1 MPNIEMVEAYLEKL
15 LERGFGQRIEPDHQ
29 GDYPLPGKGEFFARV
44 AADGPQRIPRVQVFA
59 VAVRDVESTP
69 ELLKALNHINSQIAY
84 ARVFWVQA
92 QVLIESD
99 LVAESLDHPG
109 LDAAINTVGGLAA
122 HLGSS
127 LAEDFG
133 GNSAFVQIEPE
144 EVPTEGPGMYL

>member
-15 LERGFGQRIEPDHQ
+15 LERGFGRRIAPDHQ

-69 ELLKALNHINSQIAY
+69 ELLRALNSINGQIAY
-84 ARVFWVQA
+84 ARVFWIQD

-99 LVAESLDHPG
+99 LVAESLDEPG
-109 LDAAINTVGGLAA
+109 LRTAVNTVGGLASQ
-122 HLGSS
+122 LGPS
-127 LAEDFG
+127 LVEDFDG
-133 GNSAFVQIEPE
+133 ESAFLEIDPE